1 MLQCGTGG
9 IEEADRISRWRLAA
23 VSSAGFARRV
33 ANGVLM
39 ASLVLYT
46 DGLINSQVVTSV
58 RRFNGSLLLSIRK
71 RGRRRKTK
79 QNVLRF
85 FPLFFPFCLPAS
97 LDRPHSL
104 HSISSTSTSSSSP
117 LFLSLSLSFSLSL
130 VPLHSALSRCY

>member
-58 RRFNGSLLLSIRK
+58 RRFNGSLPDSSIVDCR
-71 RGRRRKTK
+71 
-79 QNVLRF
+79 
-85 FPLFFPFCLPAS
+85 S
-97 LDRPHSL
+97 L
-104 HSISSTSTSSSSP
+104 SSSFSP
-117 LFLSLSLSFSLSL
+117 YHVAFGTMANGPRLCFLYTSLL
-130 VPLHSALSRCY
+130 